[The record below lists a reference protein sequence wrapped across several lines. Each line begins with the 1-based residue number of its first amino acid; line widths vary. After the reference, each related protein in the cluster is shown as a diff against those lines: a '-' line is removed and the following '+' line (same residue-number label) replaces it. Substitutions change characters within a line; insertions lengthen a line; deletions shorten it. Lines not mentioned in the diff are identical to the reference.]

1 VAPGSRPRSARGG
14 VVLAGAVTLVAVLA
28 VLAAAAFVAAPAVG
42 SQTLVVT
49 DDNGTELLATPVDD
63 ETEVAIV
70 YTHSVEK
77 TTVRDVY
84 VPSDDGLVATRMEF
98 SSFGAGLP
106 SGANVTER
114 DGRYVYRPPATTF
127 KTLRVKTG
135 PIADHD
141 LLVGGDR
148 YDLSAMSGD
157 GAVELTVE
165 RRLAPWLRLA
175 PGLELAPWLRFAP
188 GLELAPWLRFAPGL
202 RLASPTDGG
211 Y

>member
-1 VAPGSRPRSARGG
+1 MAPGSRPRSARGD
-14 VVLAGAVTLVAVLA
+14 VVLAATVTVVAVLA
-28 VLAAAAFVAAPAVG
+28 VLATAAFVAAPAVG

-49 DDNGTELLATPVDD
+49 DENGTELLATPVDAD
-63 ETEVAIV
+63 TEVVIE

-84 VPSDDGLVATRMEF
+84 EPSDGGLVATRMEF

-127 KTLRVKTG
+127 ETLRLKTG

-148 YDLSAMSGD
+148 YDVSAMSGD

-165 RRLAPWLRLA
+165 RRLVPRL
-175 PGLELAPWLRFAP
+175 
-188 GLELAPWLRFAPGL
+188 
-202 RLASPTDGG
+202 
-211 Y
+211 